1 MYYVWIELLVN
12 KLKWINQVFNI
23 NNWGAPYWLLANEL
37 SIHHKCTQN
46 VNWIHQCL
54 LPFNWNISTQK
65 LIIWQSY
72 LLLPYKQKHVEIF
85 GLEGGMVG
93 L

>member
-1 MYYVWIELLVN
+1 MFVAIQ
-12 KLKWINQVFNI
+12 LKHFHTKI
-23 NNWGAPYWLLANEL
+23 
-37 SIHHKCTQN
+37 
-46 VNWIHQCL
+46 
-54 LPFNWNISTQK
+54 
-65 LIIWQSY
+65 IIWQSY